1 MESAI
6 YEGTVR
12 HQRFTPTQHQFSYDL
27 TLFWLK
33 LAELPMLTEQFPSF
47 SYNKRNWLQFSD
59 GDYLNSSSLPIT
71 QKVREQAS
79 SLGLTDLNL
88 EIFMLGQI
96 RMFGVYFSPVNFYF
110 FRQPSG
116 RFSHMMAEVSNTPW
130 HEKHC
135 YLVKLESSQPNQPI
149 TTEKQF
155 HVSPFNPMDMQ
166 YLWRIK
172 PPEKHCDISLE
183 CHKDQRH
190 FSASIHLQQK
200 ELNRKTLRNVMV
212 KTPSI
217 SVKTLLGI
225 YWQALKLFVKG
236 TPIYS
241 HPKKGTK

>member
-1 MESAI
+1 
-6 YEGTVR
+6 
-12 HQRFTPTQHQFSYDL
+12 
-27 TLFWLK
+27 
-33 LAELPMLTEQFPSF
+33 
-47 SYNKRNWLQFSD
+47 
-59 GDYLNSSSLPIT
+59 
-71 QKVREQAS
+71 
-79 SLGLTDLNL
+79 
-88 EIFMLGQI
+88 
-96 RMFGVYFSPVNFYF
+96 
-110 FRQPSG
+110 
-116 RFSHMMAEVSNTPW
+116 
-130 HEKHC
+130 
-135 YLVKLESSQPNQPI
+135 
-149 TTEKQF
+149 
-155 HVSPFNPMDMQ
+155 MDMQ